1 MARIPSMILVQLL
14 SCVALAFALDI
25 IGKVSWTD
33 ICPNAASLG
42 QAKVALDD
50 GTFSSSVTHDG
61 EFIIPDVPDGTYILS
76 LISHDYFFNQLRL
89 DVKNFTAEV
98 RLYIPGTPLNPPSPV
113 LLPYPIVLIPRE
125 KSVYFVPPETFN
137 LFAMMSNP
145 MMLLMVVGGGMML
158 VMPYLMNHL
167 DSDAMEE
174 FKEQGRI
181 KGALHSGDSK
191 TGLAPAIGTP
201 DEHNSLVA
209 SSNKSG
215 GGGSKPRTT
224 RKARR

>member
-1 MARIPSMILVQLL
+1 MILVQLL

-25 IGKVSWTD
+25 TGKVSWTD

-50 GTFSSSVTHDG
+50 GIFSSSVTHDG
-61 EFIIPDVPDGTYILS
+61 EFIIPDVPDGIYILS

-89 DVKNFTAEV
+89 EVKNFTAEV

-125 KSVYFVPPETFN
+125 KCVYFMPPETFN
-137 LFAMMSNP
+137 LVAMMSNP

-158 VMPYLMNHL
+158 VMPYLMNNL
-167 DSDAMEE
+167 DSGAMEE

-191 TGLAPAIGTP
+191 TGLAPVIATA
-201 DEHNSLVA
+201 DEHNIPVV

-215 GGGSKPRTT
+215 GGSGPKPRTNKKT
-224 RKARR
+224 KR

>member
-1 MARIPSMILVQLL
+1 
-14 SCVALAFALDI
+14 
-25 IGKVSWTD
+25 
-33 ICPNAASLG
+33 
-42 QAKVALDD
+42 LDD

-89 DVKNFTAEV
+89 DVNNFTAEV
-98 RLYIPGTPLNPPSPV
+98 RLYISGTPLNPPSPV

-137 LFAMMSNP
+137 LVAMMSNP

-158 VMPYLMNHL
+158 LMPYLMSHL
-167 DSDAMEE
+167 DPDAMEE
-174 FKEQGRI
+174 FKEQHGRI

-191 TGLAPAIGTP
+191 TGLAPVIATA
-201 DEHNSLVA
+201 DEHNNPVT

-215 GGGSKPRTT
+215 GGGGPKPRTN
-224 RKARR
+224 RKAKR